1 MSKEPAKFLHGID
14 TTTLSLSGLQLNEMY
29 IPRDDEFQSIVCSYH
44 RCVAGS
50 PEIIVIEGESGSGKS
65 WLAQRLGSF
74 ITAEGGVFISGK
86 FDQMAQA
93 KPFSALS
100 TAFDQYCHLLMR
112 SNDLSW
118 VESIVDRL
126 KAALGRDSH
135 HLIKMI
141 PNLGLIIENGSC
153 HTDFSVLDI
162 SCDNALQ
169 RLLYLLFRFV
179 EVITSSSKVSLT
191 LFMDDVQWADDAS
204 ITVMNRLLTQGFD
217 RFFFIACCRDDEM
230 ESDHSFRKM
239 LDSVKTS
246 GVYATT
252 VKLNGLDQDM
262 LNKAIANLLHLSPRL
277 VRPLSYIVHNKT
289 RGNILFVSQLML
301 SLHRDGLLRIDFDRQ
316 RWVWDKEKILS
327 IKLPDNIALCFTHGI
342 IKLPVEVQL
351 ALHTLAMFG
360 ASVKSEYLELL
371 ESRLGLTLLDPLEKA
386 AAEGLVNKL
395 KTMYQFTHDR
405 IQEASYN
412 LIGGQVRLGNHMMY
426 GKCLVQRSYETGD
439 GDLLFMAVNQLNLA
453 GSSNSSDPAESLAM
467 ANHNLAAGKRAMS
480 LSDFALAH
488 SFFMHGISFLDRD
501 HWTEQYRFSI
511 DLYELAIQ
519 SASAAG
525 YIQALNILSDEVLQ
539 NARTFEDKLAT
550 HYAIMSSLLCA
561 GKISEAVQKGLAIV
575 SQLGEGIPINPS
587 KDLLRKRI
595 QQTQLQMRGLSE
607 EDFLNYSI
615 MTEFKKLMAM
625 KFLAR
630 LQIMSFFI
638 NPMLSTYILM
648 KMVDLTLSHG
658 KTSFE

>member
-1 MSKEPAKFLHGID
+1 
-14 TTTLSLSGLQLNEMY
+14 
-29 IPRDDEFQSIVCSYH
+29 
-44 RCVAGS
+44 
-50 PEIIVIEGESGSGKS
+50 
-65 WLAQRLGSF
+65 
-74 ITAEGGVFISGK
+74 
-86 FDQMAQA
+86 
-93 KPFSALS
+93 
-100 TAFDQYCHLLMR
+100 
-112 SNDLSW
+112 
-118 VESIVDRL
+118 
-126 KAALGRDSH
+126 
-135 HLIKMI
+135 
-141 PNLGLIIENGSC
+141 
-153 HTDFSVLDI
+153 
-162 SCDNALQ
+162 
-169 RLLYLLFRFV
+169 
-179 EVITSSSKVSLT
+179 
-191 LFMDDVQWADDAS
+191 
-204 ITVMNRLLTQGFD
+204 
-217 RFFFIACCRDDEM
+217 
-230 ESDHSFRKM
+230 
-239 LDSVKTS
+239 
-246 GVYATT
+246 
-252 VKLNGLDQDM
+252 
-262 LNKAIANLLHLSPRL
+262 
-277 VRPLSYIVHNKT
+277 
-289 RGNILFVSQLML
+289 
-301 SLHRDGLLRIDFDRQ
+301 
-316 RWVWDKEKILS
+316 
-327 IKLPDNIALCFTHGI
+327 
-342 IKLPVEVQL
+342 
-351 ALHTLAMFG
+351 
-360 ASVKSEYLELL
+360 
-371 ESRLGLTLLDPLEKA
+371 
-386 AAEGLVNKL
+386 
-395 KTMYQFTHDR
+395 
-405 IQEASYN
+405 
-412 LIGGQVRLGNHMMY
+412 MMY